1 MVLSPMSNYRKKMFL
16 VLTSGK
22 FLEALESG
30 IGTGLVFLP
39 FIFIFEQC
47 DQNEQPVKCLESRFS
62 IAPKKLT
69 SLGLRID
76 NALKHPELY
85 YSIYLPLDA
94 SFWTT
99 VSKKSWNIDRLST
112 VFSRNSLALVSSTKV
127 FSLSW
132 ISLVIWFLK
141 SRSSRSVL
149 MPRSTYNSTYD
160 AH

>member
-1 MVLSPMSNYRKKMFL
+1 MFVPTQKMNVTKVLSLNYLRCPIKEKQFL
-16 VLTSGK
+16 TPEPGQ
-22 FLEALESG
+22 FL
-30 IGTGLVFLP
+30 LP

-94 SFWTT
+94 SF
-99 VSKKSWNIDRLST
+99 
-112 VFSRNSLALVSSTKV
+112 
-127 FSLSW
+127 
-132 ISLVIWFLK
+132 
-141 SRSSRSVL
+141 
-149 MPRSTYNSTYD
+149 
-160 AH
+160 